1 MSKNPADWKKFK
13 DARNMCNN
21 KIRQAKTDYYY
32 HQYFKTNSGNSKEIW
47 KSINELMS
55 RNAKSDEISHL
66 TCNDRVIND
75 SADLTECLNLI
86 IILQKLG

>member
-1 MSKNPADWKKFK
+1 
-13 DARNMCNN
+13 
-21 KIRQAKTDYYY
+21 
-32 HQYFKTNSGNSKEIW
+32 
-47 KSINELMS
+47 MS